1 MFVKVI
7 YYLPLGSSL
16 YFLVNRNYALLY
28 YTHTNEKE
36 RRKGG
41 CISAEWNS
49 KQSLSQLLTRKV
61 TEQMCHSSSGLAC
74 TSREIRYLS
83 RILTNILCLWWASQ
97 VALVVKNQP
106 ANAGEFDPWVGKIPQ
121 KRKWQPTPVFVAG
134 KSHRQKS
141 LDGCSS
147 QGHKESDT
155 TEHTAAHC
163 AFDGMF
169 CCDIFAFY
177 SVYSFT
183 GLCWISG
190 GDDNLK
196 WS

>member
-106 ANAGEFDPWVGKIPQ
+106 ASAGEFDPWVGKIPQ

-169 CCDIFAFY
+169 LLWYFCFLFSI
-177 SVYSFT
+177 
-183 GLCWISG
+183 
-190 GDDNLK
+190 
-196 WS
+196 